1 MRLVECTNEG
11 VMNRIQN
18 GFLLIG
24 VGTIVFMVDRLT
36 KWWVV
41 TYLDMYQSVAPIPSF
56 VPYFQITRSFNTG
69 AAFGIGAGTPF
80 ASVVFFVVSVGII
93 LFLLLSYPHLES
105 IGARIATAMIIGG
118 ASGNVVDRLLY
129 GHVVDWVHVSIPSVI
144 ANVSNLAD
152 HAIVLGVCVLLY
164 LNWKQPHPTPS
175 SEPNSP

>member
-41 TYLDMYQSVAPIPSF
+41 THLDMYQSVAPIPSF

-80 ASVVFFVVSVGII
+80 ASVVFFVVSV
-93 LFLLLSYPHLES
+93 LRAVAAMLSYLFCS
-105 IGARIATAMIIGG
+105 YA
-118 ASGNVVDRLLY
+118 
-129 GHVVDWVHVSIPSVI
+129 
-144 ANVSNLAD
+144 
-152 HAIVLGVCVLLY
+152 LG
-164 LNWKQPHPTPS
+164 
-175 SEPNSP
+175 